1 MLSMRCRCGRGGGRG
16 RGFTLVEL
24 LVVIG
29 IIAILV
35 TMLMPALRRARN
47 QAAKVNCQ
55 SQLKQ
60 ISGALRLYADMF
72 NGWLPGT
79 QGICDSRTVPSLALV
94 PGDGATIPVDTGL
107 LWVANCLRNKN
118 VWLCPVDPRDK
129 GTYQFSY
136 TYNGRMI
143 VRQGFEEDP
152 DPQGNKVLNEFA
164 QPKPEFRK
172 ITSFRRP
179 AECLTF
185 GEENVHR
192 RFGTYTINDGFFIFD
207 DISDD
212 RHMGKSCAAWL
223 DGHAGDI
230 PARINLYRNRE
241 WGYCR

>member
-1 MLSMRCRCGRGGGRG
+1 MLLMRYRSGRGGR

-79 QGICDSRTVPSLALV
+79 QAICDSRTTPSLALV
-94 PGDGATIPVDTGL
+94 PGNGATIPVDTGY
-107 LWVANCLRNKN
+107 LWLANCLRNKN

-129 GTYQFSY
+129 GTYQYSY

-143 VRQGFEEDP
+143 VRPGFEEEP
-152 DPQGNKVLNEFA
+152 YPAGNMVLNEFA

-185 GEENVHR
+185 GEENATSVR
-192 RFGTYTINDGFFIFD
+192 WVGPYLINDGFFIFD
-207 DISDD
+207 DVSDD
-212 RHMGKSCAAWL
+212 RHLGKSCAAWL

-230 PARINLYRNRE
+230 PARLNLYRSKE